1 MKKLNF
7 RRTFA
12 ILGALL
18 TGGMGIGL
26 IGIVPH
32 IAEAGLSKN

>member
-7 RRTFA
+7 RKTFV
-12 ILGALL
+12 IFGALL
-18 TGGMGIGL
+18 TGGMAIGL

-32 IAEAGLSKN
+32 IAEAGILRN